1 MVTVLDED
9 LRAGEASVNSCHVQ
23 GALPFFTL
31 ETEKNKCFTCLAD
44 KSLFIPHI
52 LKQNVRVKVVVG
64 MALVSLREGV
74 QI

>member
-31 ETEKNKCFTCLAD
+31 ETEKINVLLVLQTNHCL
-44 KSLFIPHI
+44 FPTY
-52 LKQNVRVKVVVG
+52 
-64 MALVSLREGV
+64 
-74 QI
+74 

>member
-9 LRAGEASVNSCHVQ
+9 LRAGEASVYSCHVQ

-31 ETEKNKCFTCLAD
+31 EMEKTRCTCLAD
-44 KSLFIPHI
+44 KSLFVNLHI
-52 LKQNVRVKVVVG
+52 KQNVRVKMVVG

-74 QI
+74 RI